1 MFPLSSGEKLTNLK
15 IRLQQA
21 MAVKR
26 QEDRE
31 RKAALYRL
39 DNEDCGEEEEEE
51 EMTDSEGE
59 EVRVDGLRS
68 HSTVRVLSVDFSWWC
83 SKMGTVTFKTK
94 TLKCFT

>member
-1 MFPLSSGEKLTNLK
+1 
-15 IRLQQA
+15 

-51 EMTDSEGE
+51 EEMTDSEGE
-59 EVRVDGLRS
+59 EVRVARRL
-68 HSTVRVLSVDFSWWC
+68 
-83 SKMGTVTFKTK
+83 
-94 TLKCFT
+94 